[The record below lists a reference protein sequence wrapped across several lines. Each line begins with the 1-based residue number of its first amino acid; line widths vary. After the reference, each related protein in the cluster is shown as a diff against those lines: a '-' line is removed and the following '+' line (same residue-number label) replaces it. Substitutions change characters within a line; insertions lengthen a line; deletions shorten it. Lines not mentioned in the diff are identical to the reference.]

1 MFQLSFRQ
9 RIYELTRQIPPG
21 KVATYGQLAAL
32 AGSPRA
38 GRAVGF
44 ALKTNPDI
52 PHTPCH
58 RVVAADGSL
67 TGYSAGE
74 GIPTKKVMLL
84 REGVSFLG
92 NKVDLVS
99 CLYHF

>member
-1 MFQLSFRQ
+1 
-9 RIYELTRQIPPG
+9 
-21 KVATYGQLAAL
+21 
-32 AGSPRA
+32 SPHA
-38 GRAVGF
+38 GRAVGL
-44 ALKTNPDI
+44 AMKTNPDI

-74 GIPTKKVMLL
+74 GIPTKKAMLL
-84 REGVSFLG
+84 HEGVSFRG
-92 NKVDLVS
+92 NKVDLAS